1 MCVLMHI
8 IKSDIS
14 VKEKLGIYIELQE
27 FIFLLHNNGAE
38 KLNPKKNS
46 CQTSSNHL
54 SILRLS
60 TRGWSDVCANG
71 SRGL

>member
-27 FIFLLHNNGAE
+27 FIFLLHNNGAK
-38 KLNPKKNS
+38 KLNPKKIHVRHLQII
-46 CQTSSNHL
+46 CQFY
-54 SILRLS
+54 
-60 TRGWSDVCANG
+60 G
-71 SRGL
+71 